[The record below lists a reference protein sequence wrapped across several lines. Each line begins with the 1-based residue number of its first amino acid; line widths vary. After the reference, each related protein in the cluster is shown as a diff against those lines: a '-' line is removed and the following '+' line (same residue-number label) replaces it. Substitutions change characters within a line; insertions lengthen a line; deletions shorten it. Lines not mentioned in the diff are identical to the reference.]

1 MKLAKHDGPPHH
13 PDCPDGKDCKHAS
26 EDYCRQAKLEADHK
40 ASCKFGAGCN
50 CFSSNRGVAVNFLQ
64 PRGKSTENVKVHQ
77 QYVVTEADLRWRAA
91 IEAEKIAEEAAAAQK
106 AKDSAALI
114 EAAKIIVAAR
124 QAAAKSNAEPLT
136 KGA

>member
-1 MKLAKHDGPPHH
+1 M
-13 PDCPDGKDCKHAS
+13 
-26 EDYCRQAKLEADHK
+26 
-40 ASCKFGAGCN
+40 
-50 CFSSNRGVAVNFLQ
+50 AVNFLQ